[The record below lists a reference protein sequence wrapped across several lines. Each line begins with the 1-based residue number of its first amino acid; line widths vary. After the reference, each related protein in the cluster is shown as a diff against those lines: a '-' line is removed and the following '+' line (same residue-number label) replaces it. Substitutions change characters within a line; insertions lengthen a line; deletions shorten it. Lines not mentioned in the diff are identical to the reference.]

1 MSGLVVVA
9 CSDELNLLNLRA
21 KRLEKKCKK
30 CNRCKVCRQ
39 QRGINEGRGR
49 KREGKKK
56 KKKGGRS
63 VKLKVWSYEE
73 KRQGVETSN
82 QASCRAN
89 ERPEQQRG

>member
-1 MSGLVVVA
+1 VSGLVVVA
-9 CSDELNLLNLRA
+9 CSDELNLLNPRA
-21 KRLEKKCKK
+21 KCLEKKYEK
-30 CNRCKVCRQ
+30 CNRYKVCRQ

-49 KREGKKK
+49 KREGK